1 VPSTSIKPAVQLD
14 NNKQSL
20 TEKLSELSY
29 SFVAG
34 FIKKK
39 KLRSTARF
47 VIFAEEVCFVPQM
60 SLTTVYLLRESTT
73 IDGQNGYVILP

>member
-34 FIKKK
+34 FI
-39 KLRSTARF
+39 
-47 VIFAEEVCFVPQM
+47 
-60 SLTTVYLLRESTT
+60 
-73 IDGQNGYVILP
+73 